1 MGGIVRGIGN
11 AIGGIAK
18 GIGSVV
24 STVAKGVGS
33 FLKSPLGQIALQVG
47 LGFLTGGTSLF
58 AGGGLSSLLGGVLG
72 GGGGGIGGMLGGL
85 LGGGSGGIGGM
96 LSGLLGG
103 GGGSG
108 IGSLFSG
115 LASNFL
121 KDPASLLSGN
131 GLSSILNFGQASGSN
146 SGDLLSMVTGLFNA
160 QKGAQDTGDGA
171 QQGAQVNAQN
181 MFAFLQAQQLMA

>member
-1 MGGIVRGIGN
+1 MSGLVRGIGD

-24 STVAKGVGS
+24 STVAKGIGDFV
-33 FLKSPLGQIALQVG
+33 KSPLGQIALQVG

-58 AGGGLSSLLGGVLG
+58 AGGGLSSLLGGALGGSGGIGGILSGVLG
-72 GGGGGIGGMLGGL
+72 GGGGGLGG
-85 LGGGSGGIGGM
+85 I
-96 LSGLLGG
+96 LSGVLGG

-121 KDPASLLSGN
+121 SDPASMLSGN
-131 GLSSILNFGQASGSN
+131 GLSSLLNFGQSSSN
-146 SGDLLSMVTGLFNA
+146 SGDLLSMVSGLFNA
-160 QKGAQDTGDGA
+160 QKNTPDSGDGA
-171 QQGAQVNAQN
+171 QQGAQVNVQN
-181 MFAFLQAQQLMA
+181 MLAFLQAQQLQA

>member
-1 MGGIVRGIGN
+1 MGGLVRGIGN

-72 GGGGGIGGMLGGL
+72 GGGGIGGMLSGVL
-85 LGGGSGGIGGM
+85 GGSGGIGGM
-96 LSGLLGG
+96 LSSVLGG
-103 GGGSG
+103 GAGGSG

-115 LASNFL
+115 LAQNFL

-146 SGDLLSMVTGLFNA
+146 SNDLLSMVTGLFNA
-160 QKGAQDTGDGA
+160 QKNTPPSNDGA

-181 MFAFLQAQQLMA
+181 IFAFLQAQQLQA